1 MFTQAPPLASEV
13 ISTKYSES
21 SNPELFRNLSVI
33 RSPNVKE
40 AIIAFF
46 KVRALYGHKEY
57 WVPKLALQLTTSDL
71 LDLIN
76 TLLKIQH
83 PSDLKSLEDQ
93 PLTRALSGERFR
105 VSKSLLAQ
113 LLYAPYFG

>member
-1 MFTQAPPLASEV
+1 MHAHAIV
-13 ISTKYSES
+13 AIRTKYSKS
-21 SNPELFRNLSVI
+21 SNPEQYKLLSVI
-33 RSPNVKE
+33 RSLNVKE